1 MPNKTKEQR
10 ISANVEK
17 LMSDNR
23 MNWARGPVAI
33 KAIAVATIVAS
44 LATPM
49 AFLIDSLAGVTAAAW
64 MFLGYFILRGATRG
78 IAEIPERYLDE
89 RQLALRNSIYVKS
102 YQTLAGLLGL
112 ITIAAFVVSISAD
125 VAGSE
130 VAITLS
136 YNQIQAF
143 VWLFLGPITII
154 PTVSVALSKGR
165 K

>member
-1 MPNKTKEQR
+1 MPKRENEER
-10 ISANVEK
+10 IAANVAK
-17 LMSDNR
+17 LMSDSR

-33 KAIAVATIVAS
+33 RVIS
-44 LATPM
+44 LATVAASLVTPI
-49 AFLIDSLAGVTAAAW
+49 AFLVDPIFGLLSAAV

-78 IAEIPERYLDE
+78 IAEIPARFLDE

-102 YQTLAGLLGL
+102 YQTLASLLGL
-112 ITIAAFVVSISAD
+112 LTVAAFVVSISAD
-125 VAGSE
+125 VSGNA
-130 VAITLS
+130 VAIALS

-154 PTVSVALSKGR
+154 PTVSVALAKGR